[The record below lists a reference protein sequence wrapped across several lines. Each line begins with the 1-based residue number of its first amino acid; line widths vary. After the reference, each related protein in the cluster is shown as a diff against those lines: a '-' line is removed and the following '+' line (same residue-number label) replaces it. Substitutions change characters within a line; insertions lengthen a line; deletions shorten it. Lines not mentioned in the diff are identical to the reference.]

1 MATATK
7 IHLSPATDAVIY
19 NFNVTDEAAR
29 TASEVLQT
37 DMKNHHIFFN
47 ERMFHSMYPSHFW
60 DRHSFPN

>member
-7 IHLSPATDAVIY
+7 IHLSPATDPGIY
-19 NFNVTDEAAR
+19 NSNVTDEAAR

-47 ERMFHSMYPSHFW
+47 EKMFHSMYPCYFR
-60 DRHSFPN
+60 DRHWFID